1 MKNKIVLTISDY
13 EKTKS
18 YSLSKLAVKAIFFAL
33 FILFFIA
40 LGSIFYVFYLQ
51 DEIDSLTQDKQ
62 KYINSLALQDEK
74 LFDLGKNYSDYMEKK
89 SEDTELLLAKL
100 EELKSINDYENSTL
114 KDEINQNIL
123 ASFRVDK
130 RNYSLQNIPSGT
142 PLKDF
147 KISSAFGFRKDPINY
162 STQFHKG
169 LDFTTSNDKNIYA
182 TANGIVEFTQS
193 NDVGQ
198 YGKSI
203 KIAHSFGF
211 KTAYAHLSEIL
222 VNEGDFI
229 KKGDVIGIIGNSG
242 RSTGRHLHYEVSYL
256 NKNLDPINF
265 VKWDIN
271 SYDKIFRNERRV
283 GWEKL
288 IVYMNQQIN

>member
-18 YSLSKLAVKAIFFAL
+18 YSLSKLAVKLIFLTL

-40 LGSIFYVFYLQ
+40 LASIFYVFQLQ
-51 DEIDSLTQDKQ
+51 DEINSLMEDKQ
-62 KYINSLALQDEK
+62 KYINSLALKDEK
-74 LFDLGKNYSDYMEKK
+74 LFDLSKNYSDYMEKK
-89 SEDTELLLAKL
+89 SEDTEILLSKL

-142 PLKDF
+142 PLKNF
-147 KISSAFGFRKDPINY
+147 KISSTFGFRKDPINY

-169 LDFTTSNDKNIYA
+169 LDFTSQDKNIYA
-182 TANGIVEFTQS
+182 TANGIVEFSQS

-198 YGKSI
+198 YGKII
-203 KIAHSFGF
+203 KIGHSFGF
-211 KTAYAHLSEIL
+211 KSAYAHLSQVL
-222 VNEGDFI
+222 VNEGDFV
-229 KKGDVIGIIGNSG
+229 KKGDVIGIIGDSG
-242 RSTGRHLHYEVSYL
+242 RSTGTHLHYEVSYL

-271 SYDKIFRNERRV
+271 SYNEIFKNERRV